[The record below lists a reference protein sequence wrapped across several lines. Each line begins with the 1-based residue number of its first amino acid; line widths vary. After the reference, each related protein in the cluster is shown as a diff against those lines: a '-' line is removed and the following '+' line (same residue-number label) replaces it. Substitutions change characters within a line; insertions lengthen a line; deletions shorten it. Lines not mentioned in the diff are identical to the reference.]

1 MTAVN
6 SVTDITREGDVA
18 VITLNHPPVNA
29 LNMAMR
35 DGLVAALDVA
45 NKDDAAKAILLICAG
60 RTFIAGA
67 DITEFDK
74 VQKGGAGFKEAQ
86 DAFDAVKKP
95 LVAAIHGTA
104 LGGGLEVAM
113 CCHYR
118 VAVASAKFGQP
129 EVNLGLIPGAGG
141 TQRLPR
147 LVGVPKA
154 LEMIA
159 TGKPI
164 GAADALANGLI
175 DEIVP
180 DDLKAGAIAF
190 IAKLLADGKGIRRTR
205 DAQEKVTGDFAPVFA
220 FARGQKMH
228 GFDAPLDAIKTV
240 EAATTLPVDDGIAL
254 EQKIFEARCA
264 SPQSLA
270 LRHLFFAERKTA
282 KIPDVPDDTPALP
295 IKKVGIVG
303 AGTMGGGIAMNFA
316 NAGIPVTI
324 LEMKQEALDHGLGMV
339 RKNYDTS
346 AAKGRFTT
354 EEVQKRMA
362 LLTGTLK
369 IEDLADCDLVI
380 EAVFERMDVKKD
392 VFARLDKAVKPG
404 AILASNTSFLDIDE
418 IAAATSRPDHV
429 LGLHFFSPA
438 NVMKLLEIVRGEKT
452 SKDVV
457 ATAMKLSRTIGKI
470 GVLVGVAYGFVG
482 NRMLAARSNEADKMV
497 LEGAKP
503 WDIDRMLVQFGF
515 PMGGFA
521 MWDLAG
527 LDLGWVKEESHGET
541 LRDLLNEAGRK
552 GQKTGAGYYD
562 YDEKRK
568 ATPSPVIEK
577 MLTDLWAKKNITPRT
592 IPDPEILERQLY
604 PMINE
609 GAKILE
615 EGKASRASDIDIV
628 WIYGYGF
635 PAWRGGPMFYAD
647 SIGLETGAGGRQ
659 KIWLEAGGPAGKAGG
674 GKEKVRRPLTVV
686 QAPW

>member
-1 MTAVN
+1 MTAIN
-6 SVTDITREGDVA
+6 SITDISREGDVA
-18 VITLNHPPVNA
+18 IITLNNPPVNA
-29 LNMAMR
+29 LSMAMR
-35 DGLVAALDVA
+35 DGLVAGLDVA
-45 NKDDAAKAILLICAG
+45 AKDDAARAILLICAG

-67 DITEFDK
+67 DISEFDK
-74 VQKGGAGFKEAQ
+74 IRTGAGFKEAQ
-86 DAFDAVKKP
+86 DAFDKVKKP

-164 GAADALANGLI
+164 GAADALTSGLI

-180 DDLKAGAIAF
+180 DDLKAGAMAF
-190 IAKLLADGKGIRRTR
+190 IAKLLAEGKGIRRTR
-205 DAQEKVTGDFAPVFA
+205 DMQEKVTGDFAPVFA
-220 FARGQKMH
+220 FAKSQNMRG
-228 GFDAPLDAIKTV
+228 FEAPLDAIRAV
-240 EAATTLPVDDGIAL
+240 EAATSLPFDEGIAL
-254 EQKIFEARCA
+254 EHKIFEARLA
-264 SPQSLA
+264 SAQSAA
-270 LRHLFFAERKTA
+270 LRHLFFAERKTS
-282 KIPDVPDDTPALP
+282 KIPDVPDDTATLP

-316 NAGIPVTI
+316 NTGIPVTI
-324 LEMKQEALDHGLGMV
+324 LEMKQDALDHGLGV
-339 RKNYDTS
+339 VKKNYDSS
-346 AAKGRFTT
+346 AAKGRFSL
-354 EEVQKRMA
+354 EEAQKRFS

-369 IEDLADCDLVI
+369 MEDFADCDLII

-392 VFARLDKAVKPG
+392 VFARLDKIAKPT
-404 AILASNTSFLDIDE
+404 AILASNTSFLNIDE
-418 IAAATSRPDHV
+418 IASVTSRPDHV

-438 NVMKLLEIVRGEKT
+438 NVMKLLEIVRGDKT
-452 SKDVV
+452 SKQVI
-457 ATAMKLSRTIGKI
+457 ATAMKLARTIGKV
-470 GVLVGVAYGFVG
+470 GVLVGVAFGFVG
-482 NRMLAARSNEADKMV
+482 NRMLAARSAEADKMV
-497 LEGAKP
+497 MEGALP
-503 WDIDRMLVQFGF
+503 WDIDRVLVKFGF

-527 LDLGWVKEESHGET
+527 LDLGWVKEESKSET
-541 LRDLLNEAGRK
+541 LRDLLNEMGRK

-562 YDEKRK
+562 YDASRK
-568 ATPSPVIEK
+568 ATPSPVTEK
-577 MLTDLWAKKNITPRT
+577 LLADLWAKKGMTPRK
-592 IPDPEILERQLY
+592 IPEQEILERQIY

-628 WIYGYGF
+628 WLYGYGF

-647 SIGLETGAGGRQ
+647 SIGLDTVLAGIRKYGW
-659 KIWLEAGGPAGKAGG
+659 KPSALLEKLVA
-674 GKEKVRRPLTVV
+674 EKKKFADL
-686 QAPW
+686 

>member
-1 MTAVN
+1 MTEVN
-6 SVTDITREGDVA
+6 SITDITRQGDVA
-18 VITLNHPPVNA
+18 VITLNNPPVNA

-45 NKDDAAKAILLICAG
+45 GKDAAAKAVLLICAG

-67 DITEFDK
+67 DISEFDK
-74 VQKGGAGFKEAQ
+74 VQKGAGFKEAQ
-86 DAFDAVKKP
+86 DAFDKLNKP

-164 GAADALANGLI
+164 GAADALASGLI

-180 DDLKAGAIAF
+180 DDLKTGALAF
-190 IAKLLADGKGIRRTR
+190 IAKLLAEGKGVRRTR
-205 DAQEKVTGDFAPVFA
+205 DMQDKVTGDFAPVFA
-220 FARGQKMH
+220 FARGQKVH
-228 GFDAPLDAIKTV
+228 GFEAPLDAIRAV
-240 EAATTLPVDDGIAL
+240 EGATTLPFDDGIAL
-254 EQKIFEARCA
+254 EQKIFEERRN
-264 SPQSLA
+264 SGQSLA
-270 LRHLFFAERKTA
+270 LRHVFFAERKTS
-282 KIPDVPDDTPALP
+282 KIPDVPDYTPTLP
-295 IKKVGIVG
+295 IKKVGVIG

-324 LEMKQEALDHGLGMV
+324 MEMKQEALDHGLSV
-339 RKNYDTS
+339 VQKNYDSS
-346 AAKGRFTT
+346 AAKGRFTAEDVT
-354 EEVQKRMA
+354 KRMA

-369 IEDLADCDLVI
+369 MEDLSDCDLVI

-392 VFARLDKAVKPG
+392 VFAKLDKIAKPG

-418 IAAATSRPDHV
+418 IARATARPEHV

-438 NVMKLLEIVRGEKT
+438 NVMKLLEIVRGAKT
-452 SKDVV
+452 SKEVV
-457 ATAMKLSRTIGKI
+457 ATAMKLSKTIGKV

-482 NRMLAARSNEADKMV
+482 NRMLAARGLEADKMV
-497 LEGAKP
+497 MEGALP
-503 WDIDRMLVQFGF
+503 WDIDRVLVQFGF

-527 LDLGWVKEESHGET
+527 LDLGWVREETHGET
-541 LRDLLNEAGRK
+541 LRDLLNEMGRK

-568 ATPSPVIEK
+568 ATPSPITEK
-577 MLTDLWAKKNITPRT
+577 LLTDLWAKKNVTPRK
-592 IPDPEILERQLY
+592 IPDQEILERQLY
-604 PMINE
+604 AMINE

-647 SIGLETGAGGRQ
+647 AIGLDTVLAGVRKYGW
-659 KIWLEAGGPAGKAGG
+659 KASALLEKLAA
-674 GKEKVRRPLTVV
+674 EKKKFSDL
-686 QAPW
+686 

>member
-1 MTAVN
+1 MTAIN
-6 SVTDITREGDVA
+6 AVTDLAREGDIA
-18 VITLNHPPVNA
+18 VITLNNPPVNA
-29 LNMAMR
+29 LGQAMR
-35 DGLVAALDVA
+35 EGLVAALAQAD
-45 NKDDAAKAILLICAG
+45 KDGAARAILLLCAG

-67 DITEFDK
+67 DISEFGK
-74 VQKGGAGFKEAQ
+74 PMTGVGFQETQ

-95 LVAAIHGTA
+95 IVAAIHGTA

-180 DDLKAGAIAF
+180 DDLKAGAMAF
-190 IAKLLADGKGIRRTR
+190 IAKLLAEGKGVRRSR
-205 DAQEKVTGDFAPVFA
+205 DLQEKVTGDFAPVFA
-220 FARGQKMH
+220 FARGQNMR
-228 GFDAPLDAIKTV
+228 GFDAPMDAITAV
-240 EAATTLPVDDGIAL
+240 EAATRLPFDQGIA
-254 EQKIFEARCA
+254 EETRIFLARMA
-264 SPQSLA
+264 SPQSAA
-270 LRHLFFAERKTA
+270 LRHLFFAERKA
-282 KIPDVPDDTPALP
+282 SKIPDVPDDTPTLP

-316 NAGIPVTI
+316 NAGIPVVI
-324 LEMKQEALDHGLGMV
+324 LEMKQEALDHGLGV
-339 RKNYDTS
+339 VKKNYDSST
-346 AAKGRFTT
+346 AKGRFTA
-354 EEVQKRMA
+354 EEVAKRLS

-369 IEDLADCDLVI
+369 MQELADCDLII

-392 VFARLDKAVKPG
+392 VFARLDKVAKPG
-404 AILASNTSFLDIDE
+404 AILASNTSFLNIDE
-418 IAAATSRPDHV
+418 IAGVTSRPDHV

-452 SKDVV
+452 GKPVV
-457 ATAMKLSRTIGKI
+457 ATAMKLAKTIGKV
-470 GVLVGVAYGFVG
+470 GVLVGVGFGFVG
-482 NRMLAARSNEADKMV
+482 NRMLAARSAEADKMV
-497 LEGAKP
+497 MEGATP
-503 WDIDRMLVQFGF
+503 WDIDRVLVQFGF

-527 LDLGWVKEESHGET
+527 LDLGWVKEESKGET
-541 LRDLLNEAGRK
+541 LRDLLNEMGRK

-562 YDEKRK
+562 YDPATRK
-568 ATPSPVIEK
+568 PTPSPV
-577 MLTDLWAKKNITPRT
+577 TDKLLAELWAKKGVTPRK
-592 IPDPEILERQLY
+592 IPDQEILERQIY

-628 WIYGYGF
+628 WLYGYGF

-647 SIGLETGAGGRQ
+647 SVGLGTVTEGIRKYGWRPAAL
-659 KIWLEAGGPAGKAGG
+659 LERLAAENK
-674 GKEKVRRPLTVV
+674 KLSDF
-686 QAPW
+686 

>member
-1 MTAVN
+1 MTAIN
-6 SVTDITREGDVA
+6 AVTDLSREGDVA
-18 VITLNHPPVNA
+18 VILLNHPPVNA
-29 LNMAMR
+29 LNEQMR
-35 DGLVAALDVA
+35 DGLVAALADA
-45 NKDDAAKAILLICAG
+45 GKDKAVKAILLISAG

-67 DITEFDK
+67 DISEFDK
-74 VQKGGAGFKEAQ
+74 VQKGAGFKEAQ
-86 DAFDAVKKP
+86 DAFDNVQKP
-95 LVAAIHGTA
+95 IVAAIHGTA

-118 VAVASAKFGQP
+118 VAVSSAKFGQP

-147 LVGVPKA
+147 LVGIPKA

-164 GAADALANGLI
+164 NAQDALTNGLI

-180 DDLKAGAIAF
+180 GDLKEGALAF
-190 IAKLLADGKGIRRTR
+190 IKKLLVEGKGVRRTR
-205 DAQEKVTGDFAPVFA
+205 DLNEKITGDFAPVFA
-220 FARGQKMH
+220 FAKGQNMRG
-228 GFDAPLDAIKTV
+228 FEAPMDAIKAV
-240 EAATTLPVDDGIAL
+240 EAVTSMPFDEGIL
-254 EQKIFEARCA
+254 NEHKIFEARRGSA
-264 SPQSLA
+264 QSLA
-270 LRHLFFAERKTA
+270 LRHLFFAERKTS
-282 KIPDVPDDTPALP
+282 KVPDVADDTPTLP
-295 IKKVGIVG
+295 IKKVGMVG

-324 LEMKQEALDHGLGMV
+324 VEMKQDALDHGLGV
-339 RKNYDTS
+339 VKKNYDNS
-346 AAKGRFTT
+346 AAKGRFTA
-354 EEVQKRMA
+354 EDAARRMG
-362 LLTGTLK
+362 LLTGSLK
-369 IEDLADCDLVI
+369 FEDLADCDLII

-392 VFARLDKAVKPG
+392 VFARLDKVAKPG
-404 AILASNTSFLDIDE
+404 AILASNTSFLNIDE
-418 IAAATSRPDHV
+418 IAGATGRPDYV
-429 LGLHFFSPA
+429 VGLHFFSPA

-452 SKDVV
+452 SRMVV
-457 ATAMKLSRTIGKI
+457 ATAMKLAKTIGKV

-497 LEGAKP
+497 MEGALP
-503 WDIDRMLVQFGF
+503 WDIDRVLVQFGF

-527 LDLGWVKEESHGET
+527 LDLGWVKEESHSET
-541 LRDLLNEAGRK
+541 LRDLLNEIGRK

-568 ATPSPVIEK
+568 ATPSPITEK
-577 MLTDLWAKKNITPRT
+577 LLKDLWVKKGVTPRT
-592 IPDPEILERQLY
+592 IPDQEILERQIY

-628 WIYGYGF
+628 WLYGYGF

-647 SIGLETGAGGRQ
+647 SIGLDIVLAGVKKYGW
-659 KIWLEAGGPAGKAGG
+659 KPSVLLEKLVA
-674 GKEKVRRPLTVV
+674 EKKKFADL
-686 QAPW
+686 

>member
-1 MTAVN
+1 MTAIN
-6 SVTDITREGDVA
+6 TVTDLTREGDVA
-18 VITLNHPPVNA
+18 VITLNNPPVNA
-29 LNMAMR
+29 LSMAMR

-45 NKDDAAKAILLICAG
+45 AKDTAAKAILLICAG

-67 DITEFDK
+67 DISEFDK
-74 VQKGGAGFKEAQ
+74 AQSGADSKGAGFKEAQ
-86 DAFDAVKKP
+86 DAFDNVKKP

-147 LVGVPKA
+147 LAGIPKA

-180 DDLKAGAIAF
+180 GDLKAGAMAF
-190 IAKLLADGKGIRRTR
+190 IAKLLAEGKGVRRTR
-205 DAQEKVTGDFAPVFA
+205 DMQEKVTGDFAPVFA

-228 GFDAPLDAIKTV
+228 GFDAPLEAIKAV
-240 EAATTLPVDDGIAL
+240 EASTTMPFDDGIAL
-254 EQKIFEARCA
+254 EQKIFAARLT

-270 LRHLFFAERKTA
+270 LRHVFFAERKTS
-282 KIPDVPDDTPALP
+282 KIPDVPDDTPTLP
-295 IKKVGIVG
+295 IKKVGVIG
-303 AGTMGGGIAMNFA
+303 AGTMGGGIAMNFV
-316 NAGIPVTI
+316 NAGIPVVI
-324 LEMKQEALDHGLGMV
+324 MEMKQEALDHGLGVV
-339 RKNYDTS
+339 RKNYDAT
-346 AAKGRFTT
+346 AAKGRLTP
-354 EEVQKRMA
+354 EDVQKRMA

-369 IEDLADCDLVI
+369 MEELGDCDLII

-392 VFARLDKAVKPG
+392 VFGKLDKAAKHG
-404 AILASNTSFLDIDE
+404 AILATNTSFLNVDE
-418 IAAATSRPDHV
+418 IARATARPDHV

-452 SKDVV
+452 SKEVV
-457 ATAMKLSRTIGKI
+457 ATAMKLSRTISKV
-470 GVLVGVAYGFVG
+470 GVLVGVAFGFVG
-482 NRMLAARSNEADKMV
+482 NRMLAARAAEADKMV
-497 LEGAKP
+497 LEGALP
-503 WDIDRMLVQFGF
+503 WDIDRVLVQFGF

-541 LRDLLNEAGRK
+541 LRDLLNEMGRK

-568 ATPSPVIEK
+568 PTPSPVTEK
-577 MLTDLWAKKNITPRT
+577 LLADLWAKKGVSPRK
-592 IPDPEILERQLY
+592 IPDQEMLERSLY

-615 EGKASRASDIDIV
+615 EGKASRSSDIDIV

-647 SIGLETGAGGRQ
+647 AIGLDTVLAGIRKYGW
-659 KIWLEAGGPAGKAGG
+659 KPSALLEKLVA
-674 GKEKVRRPLTVV
+674 EKKKFADL
-686 QAPW
+686 

>member
-1 MTAVN
+1 MTAIN
-6 SVTDITREGDVA
+6 SVTDLSREGDIA

-29 LNMAMR
+29 LNEAMR
-35 DGLVAALDVA
+35 DGLIAALADA
-45 NKDDAAKAILLICAG
+45 GKDDAAKAILLICAG

-67 DITEFDK
+67 DISEFDK
-74 VQKGGAGFKEAQ
+74 VQKGAGFKEAQ
-86 DAFDAVKKP
+86 DAFDNCPKP
-95 LVAAIHGTA
+95 IVAAIHGTA

-147 LVGVPKA
+147 LVGIPKA

-164 GAADALANGLI
+164 NAQDALANGLI

-180 DDLKAGAIAF
+180 GDLKEGAMAF
-190 IAKLLADGKGIRRTR
+190 IKKLLADGKGVRRTR
-205 DAQEKVTGDFAPVFA
+205 DMKEKITGDFAPVFA
-220 FARGQKMH
+220 FAKSQNMR
-228 GFDAPLDAIKTV
+228 GFDAPMDAIQAV
-240 EAATTLPVDDGIAL
+240 EAVTSMSFDDGIL
-254 EQKIFEARCA
+254 NEHRIFEERRTSA
-264 SPQSLA
+264 QSLA
-270 LRHLFFAERKTA
+270 LRHLFFAERKA
-282 KIPDVPDDTPALP
+282 SKIPDVPDDTPTLP
-295 IKKVGIVG
+295 IKKVGVVG

-324 LEMKQEALDHGLGMV
+324 VEMKQEALDHGLGV
-339 RKNYDTS
+339 VKKNYDSS
-346 AAKGRFTT
+346 AAKGRFTA
-354 EEVQKRMA
+354 EEVTKRMS
-362 LLTGTLK
+362 LITGSLK
-369 IEDLADCDLVI
+369 FEDLSDCDLII

-392 VFARLDKAVKPG
+392 VFAKLDKIAKPG
-404 AILASNTSFLDIDE
+404 AILASNTSFLNIDE
-418 IAAATSRPDHV
+418 IAQVTGRADHV

-438 NVMKLLEIVRGEKT
+438 NVMKLLEIVRGAKT
-452 SKDVV
+452 SKEVI
-457 ATAMKLSRTIGKI
+457 ATAMKLAKTIGKV
-470 GVLVGVAYGFVG
+470 GVLVGVAHGFVG
-482 NRMLAARSNEADKMV
+482 NRMLEARANEADKM
-497 LEGAKP
+497 LMEGAMP
-503 WDIDRMLVQFGF
+503 WDIDRVLVKFGF

-541 LRDLLNEAGRK
+541 LRDLENEMGRK

-568 ATPSPVIEK
+568 ATPSPVTEK
-577 MLTDLWAKKNITPRT
+577 LLKDLWAKKGISPRA
-592 IPDPEILERQLY
+592 IPEQEILERQIY

-628 WIYGYGF
+628 WLYGYGF

-647 SIGLETGAGGRQ
+647 SIGLDTVLAGVKKYGW
-659 KIWLEAGGPAGKAGG
+659 KPSALLEKLVA
-674 GKEKVRRPLTVV
+674 EKRRFSDL
-686 QAPW
+686 

>member
-1 MTAVN
+1 MDIN

-29 LNMAMR
+29 LNSLMR
-35 DGLVAALDVA
+35 DGLIVALDIA
-45 NKDDAAKAILLICAG
+45 SKDVTAKAVLMICAG

-67 DITEFDK
+67 DISEFDK
-74 VQKGGAGFKEAQ
+74 LTSGTGFLQIQE
-86 DAFDAVKKP
+86 AFDRLNKP

-118 VAVASAKFGQP
+118 VATASAKFGQP
-129 EVNLGLIPGAGG
+129 EVNLGIIPGAGG

-164 GAADALANGLI
+164 DAQDALANGLI
-175 DEIVP
+175 DEIVTG
-180 DDLKAGAIAF
+180 DLKTGAMTFIQKILAG
-190 IAKLLADGKGIRRTR
+190 GKPVRRTR
-205 DAQEKVTGDFAPVFA
+205 DLQEKVTGDFAGIFA
-220 FARGQKMH
+220 FARGQNMR
-228 GFDAPLDAIKTV
+228 GFEAPMDAIAAV
-240 EAATTLPVDDGIAL
+240 EAATTLPYDDGIAL
-254 EQKIFEARCA
+254 EQKLFAARLVSA
-264 SPQSLA
+264 QSAA
-270 LRHLFFAERKTA
+270 LRYLFFAERKLSR
-282 KIPDVPDDTPALP
+282 IPGIAEDTPTLP
-295 IKKVGIVG
+295 IQKVGIIG

-316 NAGIPVTI
+316 SAGIPVII
-324 LEMKQEALDHGLGMV
+324 LEMKQEALDRGLGV
-339 RKNYDTS
+339 VKKNYDAS
-346 AAKGRFTT
+346 AAKGRFTP
-354 EEVQKRMA
+354 EDAQKRFA

-369 IEDLADCDLVI
+369 MEDLADCDLII
-380 EAVFERMDVKKD
+380 EAVFERMDIKKD
-392 VFARLDKAVKPG
+392 VFGKLDKIAKPG
-404 AILASNTSFLDIDE
+404 AILASNTSFLNIDE

-438 NVMKLLEIVRGEKT
+438 NVMKLLEVVRGAKT
-452 SKDVV
+452 APDVV
-457 ATAMKLSRTIGKI
+457 ATGMKLAKAIGKV

-482 NRMLAARSNEADKMV
+482 NRMLAARSAEADKMV
-497 LEGAKP
+497 MEGAKP
-503 WDIDRMLVQFGF
+503 WDIDRVLVQFGF

-541 LRDLLNEAGRK
+541 LRDLLNEIDRK
-552 GQKTGAGYYD
+552 GQKTGGGYYD

-568 ATPSPVIEK
+568 ATPSPVTEK
-577 MLTDLWAKKNITPRT
+577 LLAELWAKKGVTPRSFT
-592 IPDPEILERQLY
+592 DQEILERQIY

-609 GAKILE
+609 AAKILE

-628 WIYGYGF
+628 WLYGYGF

-647 SIGLETGAGGRQ
+647 AIGLDTVLAGVKKYGW
-659 KIWLEAGGPAGKAGG
+659 KPAALLEKLVADNKKFAD
-674 GKEKVRRPLTVV
+674 L
-686 QAPW
+686 

>member
-1 MTAVN
+1 MTAIN
-6 SVTDITREGDVA
+6 SVTDFTREGDVA
-18 VITLNHPPVNA
+18 IITINNPPVNA
-29 LNMAMR
+29 LGVSVR
-35 DGLVAALDVA
+35 EGLIAALDQA
-45 NKDDAAKAILLICAG
+45 GKDTDAKAILLICAG

-67 DITEFDK
+67 DISEFGK
-74 VQKGGAGFKEAQ
+74 PPTGPGFIETQ
-86 DAFDAVKKP
+86 DAFDAAQKP

-104 LGGGLEVAM
+104 LGGGLETAM

-141 TQRLPR
+141 SQRLPR
-147 LVGVPKA
+147 LAGVPKA
-154 LEMIA
+154 LEMVA

-180 DDLKAGAIAF
+180 GDLKAGALAF

-205 DAQEKVTGDFAPVFA
+205 DLQEKVTGDFAAIFA
-220 FARGQKMH
+220 FAKGQNMRG
-228 GFDAPLDAIKTV
+228 FEAPLDAINAV
-240 EAATTLPVDDGIAL
+240 EAATALPFDDGIAF
-254 EQKIFEARCA
+254 EQKLFLARMMSA
-264 SPQSLA
+264 QSAA
-270 LRHLFFAERKTA
+270 LRYLFFAERKVS

-295 IKKVGIVG
+295 INKVGIIG

-316 NAGIPVTI
+316 TAGIPVTI
-324 LEMKQEALDHGLGMV
+324 LEMKQEALDHGLGV
-339 RKNYDTS
+339 VKKNYDSS
-346 AAKGRFTT
+346 AAKGRFTP
-354 EEVQKRMA
+354 EDAQKRFA

-369 IEDLADCDLVI
+369 MEDLADCDLII
-380 EAVFERMDVKKD
+380 EAVFERMDIKKD
-392 VFARLDKAVKPG
+392 VFAKLDKIAKPG
-404 AILASNTSFLDIDE
+404 AIMASNTSFLNIDE
-418 IAAATSRPDHV
+418 IAAVTTRPDHV

-438 NVMKLLEIVRGEKT
+438 NVMKLLEIVRGAKT
-452 SKDVV
+452 SKPVV
-457 ATAMKLSRTIGKI
+457 ATAMKLAKIIGKV

-482 NRMLAARSNEADKMV
+482 NRMLAARSAEADKMV
-497 LEGAKP
+497 MEGAFP
-503 WDIDRMLVQFGF
+503 WDIDRVLVKFGF

-541 LRDLLNEAGRK
+541 LRDLLNEIGRK
-552 GQKTGAGYYD
+552 GQKTGGGYYD
-562 YDEKRK
+562 YDAARK
-568 ATPSPVIEK
+568 ATPSPVAEK
-577 MLTDLWAKKNITPRT
+577 LLTDLWAKKGITPRK
-592 IPDPEILERQLY
+592 IPDQEMLERSLY

-628 WIYGYGF
+628 WLYGYGF

-647 SIGLETGAGGRQ
+647 SIGLDTVLAGVRKYG
-659 KIWLEAGGPAGKAGG
+659 WTPSALLEKLAA
-674 GKEKVRRPLTVV
+674 EKKKFADL
-686 QAPW
+686 

>member
-1 MTAVN
+1 MTAIN
-6 SVTDITREGDVA
+6 SVTDLAREGDVA
-18 VITLNHPPVNA
+18 VITINNPPVNA
-29 LNMAMR
+29 LGQAVR
-35 DGLVAALDVA
+35 DGLIAALDQ
-45 NKDDAAKAILLICAG
+45 AAKDEGAKAVLLICGG

-67 DITEFDK
+67 DISEFGK
-74 VQKGGAGFKEAQ
+74 PLSGAGFRETQ
-86 DAFDAVKKP
+86 DKFDAMKKP
-95 LVAAIHGTA
+95 VVAAIHGTA

-154 LEMIA
+154 LEMVA

-180 DDLKAGAIAF
+180 GDLKDGALAF
-190 IAKLLADGKGIRRTR
+190 IKKLLADGKGVRRTR
-205 DAQEKVTGDFAPVFA
+205 DMQEKVTGDFAPVFA
-220 FARGQKMH
+220 FAKGQNMRG
-228 GFDAPLDAIKTV
+228 FEAPLDAINAV
-240 EAATTLPVDDGIAL
+240 EAATKLPFDEGMA
-254 EQKIFEARCA
+254 FEEKTFLARMMSA
-264 SPQSLA
+264 QSAA
-270 LRHLFFAERKTA
+270 LRYLFFAERKVS
-282 KIPDVPDDTPALP
+282 KIPDVADDTPTLP
-295 IKKVGIVG
+295 IKKVGVIG

-324 LEMKQEALDHGLGMV
+324 VEMKQEALDRGLGV
-339 RKNYDTS
+339 VKKNYDAS
-346 AAKGRFTT
+346 AAKGRFTA
-354 EEVQKRMA
+354 EEVNQRMG
-362 LLTGTLK
+362 LLTGSLK
-369 IEDLADCDLVI
+369 FEDLSDCDLII

-392 VFARLDKAVKPG
+392 VFAKLDKVAKKD
-404 AILASNTSFLDIDE
+404 AILASNTSFLNIDE
-418 IAAATSRPDHV
+418 IATATTRPDHV

-438 NVMKLLEIVRGEKT
+438 NVMKLLEIVRGAKT
-452 SKDVV
+452 AAEVV
-457 ATAMKLSRTIGKI
+457 ATAMKLAKTIGKV
-470 GVLVGVAYGFVG
+470 GVLVGVAHGFVG
-482 NRMLAARSNEADKMV
+482 NRMLEARANEADKM
-497 LEGAKP
+497 LMEGAMP
-503 WDIDRMLVQFGF
+503 WDIDQALVNFGY
-515 PMGGFA
+515 PMGGYA

-527 LDLGWVKEESHGET
+527 LDLGWVPEESHSDT
-541 LRDLLNEAGRK
+541 LRDLENEAGRK

-568 ATPSPVIEK
+568 ATPSPVTEK
-577 MLTDLWAKKNITPRT
+577 MLKDLWAKKGVTPRA
-592 IPDPEILERQLY
+592 IPAEEIVERQIF

-628 WIYGYGF
+628 WLYGYGF

-647 SIGLETGAGGRQ
+647 AMGLDKVLAGVKKYGL
-659 KIWLEAGGPAGKAGG
+659 KPSALLEKLVA
-674 GKEKVRRPLTVV
+674 EKKKFADL
-686 QAPW
+686 

>member
-1 MTAVN
+1 MTAIN
-6 SVTDITREGDVA
+6 SVTDLSREGEVA
-18 VITLNHPPVNA
+18 IITLNNPPVNA

-35 DGLVAALDVA
+35 DGLVAALDQA
-45 NKDDAAKAILLICAG
+45 NKDAGVKAILALCAG

-67 DITEFDK
+67 DISEFDK
-74 VQKGGAGFKEAQ
+74 IQTGAGFKEAQ
-86 DAFDAVKKP
+86 DAFDAVNKP
-95 LVAAIHGTA
+95 LVAAIHGSA

-129 EVNLGLIPGAGG
+129 EVSLGLIPGAGG

-164 GAADALANGLI
+164 GAAEALANGLI
-175 DEIVP
+175 DEVVP
-180 DDLKAGAIAF
+180 EDMKVWAMAF
-190 IAKLLADGKGIRRTR
+190 IAKLLAEGKGVRRTR
-205 DAQEKVTGDFAPVFA
+205 DMQEKVTGDFAPVFA
-220 FARGQKMH
+220 FARGQNMR
-228 GFDAPLDAIKTV
+228 GFEAPMDAIAAV
-240 EAATTLPVDDGIAL
+240 EAATKLPFDDGIAL
-254 EQKIFEARCA
+254 EHKIFEARRV
-264 SPQSLA
+264 SGQSAA
-270 LRHLFFAERKTA
+270 LRHLFFAERKTS
-282 KIPDVPDDTPALP
+282 KIPDVPDDTPTLP

-339 RKNYDTS
+339 KKNYDAS
-346 AAKGRFTT
+346 AAKGRFTP
-354 EEVQKRMA
+354 EEAGKRLS

-369 IEDLADCDLVI
+369 MEDLADCDLII
-380 EAVFERMDVKKD
+380 EAVFERMDIKKD
-392 VFARLDKAVKPG
+392 VFAKLDKIAKPG
-404 AILASNTSFLDIDE
+404 AILASNTSFLNIDE
-418 IAAATSRPDHV
+418 IARVTARPDHV

-452 SKDVV
+452 SKAVV
-457 ATAMKLSRTIGKI
+457 ATAMKLAKTIGKI
-470 GVLVGVAYGFVG
+470 GVLVGVAFGFVG
-482 NRMLAARSNEADKMV
+482 NRMLAARSEEADKMV
-497 LEGAKP
+497 MEGATP
-503 WDIDRMLVQFGF
+503 WDIDRVLVQFGF

-541 LRDLLNEAGRK
+541 LRDLLNEMGRK
-552 GQKTGAGYYD
+552 GQKTGGGYYD
-562 YDEKRK
+562 YDPATRK
-568 ATPSPVIEK
+568 ATPSSITEK
-577 MLTDLWAKKNITPRT
+577 LLTDLWAKKGITPRK
-592 IPDPEILERQLY
+592 ISDQEILERQIY

-628 WIYGYGF
+628 WLYGYGF

-647 SIGLETGAGGRQ
+647 SIGLDTVLAGIRKYGW
-659 KIWLEAGGPAGKAGG
+659 KPSALLEKLVA
-674 GKEKVRRPLTVV
+674 EKKKFSDL
-686 QAPW
+686 

>member
-1 MTAVN
+1 MTAIN
-6 SVTDITREGDVA
+6 SVTDLSREGDVA
-18 VITLNHPPVNA
+18 VITLNNPPVNA

-35 DGLVAALDVA
+35 DGLVAALDQA
-45 NKDDAAKAILLICAG
+45 NKDAGAKAILLICAG

-67 DITEFDK
+67 DISEFDK
-74 VQKGGAGFKEAQ
+74 IQKGAGFKEAQ
-86 DAFDAVKKP
+86 DAFDGVNKP

-118 VAVASAKFGQP
+118 VALASAKFGQP

-164 GAADALANGLI
+164 GASDALANGLI
-175 DEIVP
+175 DEIV
-180 DDLKAGAIAF
+180 DGDLKAGALAF
-190 IAKLLADGKGIRRTR
+190 IARLLAEGKGVRRTR
-205 DAQEKVTGDFAPVFA
+205 DAQEKVTGDFSMVFT

-228 GFDAPLDAIKTV
+228 GFDAPLDAIKAV
-240 EAATTLPVDDGIAL
+240 EAATTMPFDDGIAL
-254 EQKIFEARCA
+254 EQQIFEARRNSA
-264 SPQSLA
+264 QSLA
-270 LRHLFFAERKTA
+270 LRHLFFAERKTS
-282 KIPDVPDDTPALP
+282 KIPDVSDDTATLP

-324 LEMKQEALDHGLGMV
+324 MEMKQEALDHGLGLV
-339 RKNYDTS
+339 RKNYDAS
-346 AAKGRFTT
+346 AAKGRFTPEDVT
-354 EEVQKRMA
+354 TRMA

-380 EAVFERMDVKKD
+380 EAVFERMDIKKD

-418 IAAATSRPDHV
+418 IAAVTGRPDHV

-438 NVMKLLEIVRGEKT
+438 NVMKLLEIVRGAKT
-452 SKDVV
+452 SKEVV
-457 ATAMKLSRTIGKI
+457 ATAMKLSRTIGKV

-497 LEGAKP
+497 MEGAKP
-503 WDIDRMLVQFGF
+503 WDIDQVLVQFGF

-541 LRDLLNEAGRK
+541 LRDLLNEMGRK
-552 GQKTGAGYYD
+552 GQKTGGGYYD

-568 ATPSPVIEK
+568 ATPSPITGK
-577 MLTDLWAKKNITPRT
+577 LLTDLWAKKNITPRT
-592 IPDPEILERQLY
+592 IPDQEILERQLY

-647 SIGLETGAGGRQ
+647 AIGLDTVLAGVKKYGW
-659 KIWLEAGGPAGKAGG
+659 KPSALLEKLVA
-674 GKEKVRRPLTVV
+674 EKKKFSDL
-686 QAPW
+686 

>member
-1 MTAVN
+1 MTAIN
-6 SVTDITREGDVA
+6 AVTDLSREGDVA

-29 LNMAMR
+29 LNEAMR
-35 DGLVAALDVA
+35 DGLIAALADSG
-45 NKDDAAKAILLICAG
+45 KDGAAKAILLICAG

-67 DITEFDK
+67 DISEFDK
-74 VQKGGAGFKEAQ
+74 VQKGAGFKEAQ
-86 DAFDAVKKP
+86 DAFDTVQTP
-95 LVAAIHGTA
+95 IVAAIHGTA

-118 VAVASAKFGQP
+118 VAVASARFGQP

-147 LVGVPKA
+147 LVGIPKA

-164 GAADALANGLI
+164 NAQDALANELI
-175 DEIVP
+175 DKIVP
-180 DDLKAGAIAF
+180 GDLKEGAMAF
-190 IAKLLADGKGIRRTR
+190 IKTLLPEGKGVRRTR
-205 DAQEKVTGDFAPVFA
+205 DMNEKITGDFAPVFA
-220 FARGQKMH
+220 FAKSQNMRG
-228 GFDAPLDAIKTV
+228 FEAPLDAIKAV
-240 EAATTLPVDDGIAL
+240 EAVTSMEFDEGIL
-254 EQKIFEARCA
+254 NEHRIFEARRA
-264 SPQSLA
+264 SAQSLA
-270 LRHLFFAERKTA
+270 LRHLFFAERKTS
-282 KIPDVPDDTPALP
+282 KIPDVPDDTATLP
-295 IKKVGIVG
+295 IKKVGVIG
-303 AGTMGGGIAMNFA
+303 AGTMGGGIAMNFV

-324 LEMKQEALDHGLGMV
+324 VEMKQETLDHGLGV
-339 RKNYDTS
+339 VKKNYDSS
-346 AAKGRFTT
+346 AAKGRFTAEDVT
-354 EEVQKRMA
+354 KRMG

-369 IEDLADCDLVI
+369 FEDLADCDLII

-392 VFARLDKAVKPG
+392 VFAKLNKVAKPG
-404 AILASNTSFLDIDE
+404 AILASNTSFLNINE
-418 IAAATSRPDHV
+418 IAQATGRPDHV

-452 SKDVV
+452 GKEVV
-457 ATAMKLSRTIGKI
+457 ATAMKLARTIGKV
-470 GVLVGVAYGFVG
+470 GVLVGVAHGFVG
-482 NRMLAARSNEADKMV
+482 NRMLQVRSNEADKMV
-497 LEGAKP
+497 MEGALP
-503 WDIDRMLVQFGF
+503 WDIDRVLVQFGF

-541 LRDLLNEAGRK
+541 LRDLLNEMGRK
-552 GQKTGAGYYD
+552 GQKTGAGYYE

-568 ATPSPVIEK
+568 PTPSHLTEK
-577 MLTDLWAKKNITPRT
+577 LLKDLWVKKGVSPRN
-592 IPDPEILERQLY
+592 IPDQEILERQIY

-628 WIYGYGF
+628 WLYGYGF

-647 SIGLETGAGGRQ
+647 SIGLDTVLAGVKKYGW
-659 KIWLEAGGPAGKAGG
+659 KPSALLEKLVA
-674 GKEKVRRPLTVV
+674 EKKKFADL
-686 QAPW
+686 

>member
-1 MTAVN
+1 MTVVN
-6 SVTDITREGDVA
+6 SVTEINREGDVA

-29 LNMAMR
+29 LNEAMR

-45 NKDDAAKAILLICAG
+45 QKDSAAKAILLICGG

-67 DITEFDK
+67 DISEFGK
-74 VQKGGAGFKEAQ
+74 AQNGAGFKQAQ
-86 DAFDAVKKP
+86 DAFDAVTKP
-95 LVAAIHGTA
+95 IVAAIHGTA

-129 EVNLGLIPGAGG
+129 EVNLGIIPGAGG

-147 LVGVPKA
+147 LVGIPKA

-164 GAADALANGLI
+164 NAQDALANGLI

-180 DDLKAGAIAF
+180 GDLKEGAMAF
-190 IAKLLADGKGIRRTR
+190 IAKLLAEGKGVRRTR
-205 DAQEKVTGDFAPVFA
+205 DLKEKITGDFAPVFA
-220 FARGQKMH
+220 FAKSQNMRG
-228 GFDAPLDAIKTV
+228 FEAPLDAIKAV
-240 EAATTLPVDDGIAL
+240 EAVTTMSFDEGIAN
-254 EQKIFEARCA
+254 EEKIFLARVA
-264 SPQSLA
+264 SAQSAA
-270 LRHLFFAERKTA
+270 LRHLFFAERKTS
-282 KIPDVPDDTPALP
+282 KVPDVPDSTPTLP
-295 IKKVGIVG
+295 IRKVGIVG

-324 LEMKQEALDHGLGMV
+324 VEMKQEALDHGLGV
-339 RKNYDTS
+339 VKKNYDAS
-346 AAKGRFTT
+346 AAKGRFTA
-354 EEVQKRMA
+354 EDVSKRMA
-362 LLTGTLK
+362 LLTGSLK
-369 IEDLADCDLVI
+369 FEDLADCDLII

-392 VFARLDKAVKPG
+392 VFAKLDKVAKPG
-404 AILASNTSFLDIDE
+404 AILASNTSFLNIDE
-418 IAAATSRPDHV
+418 IAAVTGRADHV

-438 NVMKLLEIVRGEKT
+438 NVMKLLEIVRGAKT
-452 SKDVV
+452 SKEVV
-457 ATAMKLSRTIGKI
+457 ATAMKLAKTIGKV
-470 GVLVGVAYGFVG
+470 GVLVGVAFGFVG
-482 NRMLAARSNEADKMV
+482 NRMLAARSNEADKM
-497 LEGAKP
+497 LMEGALP
-503 WDIDRMLVQFGF
+503 WDMDRVMVKFGF

-541 LRDLLNEAGRK
+541 LRDLLNEMGRK

-568 ATPSPVIEK
+568 PTPSPVTEK
-577 MLTDLWAKKNITPRT
+577 LLKDLWAKKGITPRT
-592 IPDPEILERQLY
+592 IPDQELLERQIY

-628 WIYGYGF
+628 WLYGYGF

-647 SIGLETGAGGRQ
+647 SIGLDTVLAGIRKYGW
-659 KIWLEAGGPAGKAGG
+659 KPSALLEKLVAENK
-674 GKEKVRRPLTVV
+674 KFDDL
-686 QAPW
+686 

>member
-1 MTAVN
+1 MTAIN
-6 SVTDITREGDVA
+6 SVTDLSREGDVA
-18 VITLNHPPVNA
+18 IITLNHPPVNA

-35 DGLVAALDVA
+35 DGLVAALA
-45 NKDDAAKAILLICAG
+45 QAAQDAGAKAILLICAG

-67 DITEFDK
+67 DISEFDK
-74 VQKGGAGFKEAQ
+74 VQTGAGFKEAQ

-95 LVAAIHGTA
+95 ILAAIHGTA

-180 DDLKAGAIAF
+180 GDLKAGALAF
-190 IAKLLADGKGIRRTR
+190 IAKLLADGKGVRRTR
-205 DAQEKVTGDFAPVFA
+205 DMQEKVTGDFAAVFA
-220 FARGQKMH
+220 FARGQNMR
-228 GFDAPLDAIKTV
+228 GFEAPMDAINAV
-240 EAATTLPVDDGIAL
+240 EAATSMPFDDGIAF
-254 EQKIFEARCA
+254 EQKVFEARRT
-264 SPQSLA
+264 SDQSAA
-270 LRHLFFAERKTA
+270 LRHLFFAERKTS
-282 KIPDVPDDTPALP
+282 KVPDVPDDTSTLP

-324 LEMKQEALDHGLGMV
+324 LEMKQEALDHGLSV
-339 RKNYDTS
+339 VKKNYDNS
-346 AAKGRFTT
+346 AAKGRFTA
-354 EEVQKRMA
+354 EEVAKRFA
-362 LLTGTLK
+362 LLTGTLNM
-369 IEDLADCDLVI
+369 EELADCDLII
-380 EAVFERMDVKKD
+380 EAVFERMDIKKD
-392 VFARLDKAVKPG
+392 VFAKLDKIAKPG
-404 AILASNTSFLDIDE
+404 AILASNTSFLNIDE
-418 IAAATSRPDHV
+418 IARVTSRPDHV

-452 SKDVV
+452 SKQVV
-457 ATAMKLSRTIGKI
+457 ATAMKLAKTIGKV
-470 GVLVGVAYGFVG
+470 GVLVGVAFGFVG
-482 NRMLAARSNEADKMV
+482 NRMLAARSAEADKMV
-497 LEGAKP
+497 MEGAQP
-503 WDIDRMLVQFGF
+503 WDIDPALVKFGF

-541 LRDLLNEAGRK
+541 LRDLLNEMGRK

-562 YDEKRK
+562 YDASRK
-568 ATPSPVIEK
+568 ATPSPVTEK
-577 MLTDLWAKKNITPRT
+577 LLADLWARKGVTPRK
-592 IPDPEILERQLY
+592 IPEQEMLERSLY

-628 WIYGYGF
+628 WLYGYGF

-647 SIGLETGAGGRQ
+647 SIGLDTVLAGVRKYGW
-659 KIWLEAGGPAGKAGG
+659 KPSALLEKLVA
-674 GKEKVRRPLTVV
+674 EKKKFADL
-686 QAPW
+686 